1 MRPSFE
7 EVDAELVR
15 IEVEFRLAC
24 HRTAAGSKR
33 ASSASTAGASAPTSR
48 PGSPQVQ
55 PRGVT
60 AGSGVLHARQLQAA
74 SLAG

>member
-7 EVDAELVR
+7 EVDGELVH

-33 ASSASTAGASAPTSR
+33 ASSGSTAGASAPPSR

-55 PRGVT
+55 PRGTVV
-60 AGSGVLHARQLQAA
+60 GGGMRQVPAS